1 MARLSTPGRRQA
13 GVAYLA
19 LLILLAAMGAAS
31 ATFATIWHTNMQR
44 EKEKELLHI
53 GLQFRRAI
61 MQYYES
67 SLGEKKYPLRLED
80 LLSDRRFAGERRYLR
95 RIYRDPMTQK
105 TAWGIV
111 PAPGG
116 GIMGVYSLSNEQA
129 MKKDGFPAA
138 LKAFAGKGG
147 YSEWKFVH
155 APPEQTAPTVA
166 ASQPGMS
173 SAATSPGRKQASA
186 QY

>member
-1 MARLSTPGRRQA
+1 MARTARLSAPGRRQA

-31 ATFATIWHTNMQR
+31 ATFATIWHTSQQR

-67 SLGEKKYPLRLED
+67 SLGEKKYPQRLED

-105 TAWGIV
+105 TTWGIV

-116 GIMGVYSLSNEQA
+116 GIMGVYSLSNEQTL
-129 MKKDGFPAA
+129 KKDGFPVT
-138 LKAFAGKGG
+138 LKDLVNKGS
-147 YSEWKFVH
+147 YAEWKFVYM
-155 APPEQTAPTVA
+155 PPEQMVSPPP
-166 ASQPGMS
+166 ASHTGM
-173 SAATSPGRKQASA
+173 ATTGASRIK
-186 QY
+186 

>member
-67 SLGEKKYPLRLED
+67 SLGEKKYPQRLED
-80 LLSDRRFAGERRYLR
+80 LLSDRRFMGERRYLR

-105 TAWGIV
+105 TTWGLV
-111 PAPGG
+111 SAPGG
-116 GIMGVYSLSNEQA
+116 GFMGVHSLSNEPTL
-129 MKKDGFPAA
+129 KKDGFPVV
-138 LKAFAGKGG
+138 LKDFANKGS
-147 YSEWKFVH
+147 YAEWKFIYLS
-155 APPEQTAPTVA
+155 PENEAPTP
-166 ASQPGMS
+166 SQTGTPRT
-173 SAATSPGRKQASA
+173 ATPSRNHGLGVPIPW
-186 QY
+186 

>member
-31 ATFATIWHTNMQR
+31 ATFATIWHTHQQR

-53 GLQFRRAI
+53 GMQFRRAI

-67 SLGEKKYPLRLED
+67 SLGEKKYPQRLED

-111 PAPGG
+111 PTPGG

-129 MKKDGFPAA
+129 LKKDGFPVA
-138 LKAFAGKGG
+138 LKDFAGKGG
-147 YSEWKFVH
+147 YSEWKFVY
-155 APPEQTAPTVA
+155 APPEQTAPTVT

-173 SAATSPGRKQASA
+173 RAAILPGRK
-186 QY
+186 

>member
-1 MARLSTPGRRQA
+1 MAMARTARLTTAGRRQA

-19 LLILLAAMGAAS
+19 LLILLAAMSAAS

-44 EKEKELLHI
+44 EKEKELQHI

-67 SLGEKKYPLRLED
+67 SLGEKKYPQRLED
-80 LLSDRRFAGERRYLR
+80 LLSDRRFMGERRYLR

-105 TAWGIV
+105 TTWGLV

-116 GIMGVYSLSNEQA
+116 GFMGVYSLSNEQTL
-129 MKKDGFPAA
+129 KKDGFPVM
-138 LKAFAGKGG
+138 LKDFGNKNN
-147 YSEWKFVH
+147 YSEWKFVY
-155 APPEQTAPTVA
+155 APSEQVIRPPGAARTGSPSPAAPL
-166 ASQPGMS
+166 P
-173 SAATSPGRKQASA
+173 
-186 QY
+186 

>member
-1 MARLSTPGRRQA
+1 VGQFWVDVNSRRQA

-31 ATFATIWHTNMQR
+31 ATFATIWHTSQQR

-67 SLGEKKYPLRLED
+67 SLGEKKYPQRLED

-116 GIMGVYSLSNEQA
+116 GIMGVYSLSNERA
-129 MKKDGFPAA
+129 LKKDGFPVA
-138 LKAFAGKGG
+138 LKDFTNKGS
-147 YSEWKFVH
+147 YTEWKFTYD
-155 APPEQTAPTVA
+155 PPQPPSGLPSTQSPPT
-166 ASQPGMS
+166 SKTGN
-173 SAATSPGRKQASA
+173 SPK
-186 QY
+186 

>member
-1 MARLSTPGRRQA
+1 MARTARPTTAGRRQA

-67 SLGEKKYPLRLED
+67 SLGEKRYPQRLED
-80 LLSDRRFAGERRYLR
+80 LLSDRRFMGERRYLR

-105 TAWGIV
+105 TTWGIV

-116 GIMGVYSLSNEQA
+116 GIMGVYSLSNEQTL
-129 MKKDGFPAA
+129 KKDGFPVA
-138 LKAFAGKGG
+138 LKDFAGKGG
-147 YSEWKFVH
+147 YAEWKFVY
-155 APPEQTAPTVA
+155 APPEQAAMTPTT
-166 ASQPGMS
+166 SQES
-173 SAATSPGRKQASA
+173 SSKTIGPSRLK
-186 QY
+186 

>member
-1 MARLSTPGRRQA
+1 MARTARLSTPGRRQA

-31 ATFATIWHTNMQR
+31 ATFATIWHTHQQR

-67 SLGEKKYPLRLED
+67 SVGEKKYPQRLED

-105 TAWGIV
+105 TTWGIV

-116 GIMGVYSLSNEQA
+116 GIMGVYSLSNEQTL
-129 MKKDGFPAA
+129 KKEGFPVA
-138 LKAFAGKGG
+138 LKDLANKGG
-147 YSEWKFVH
+147 YAEWKFIYEPPQAASAAAKPPA
-155 APPEQTAPTVA
+155 APPGVI
-166 ASQPGMS
+166 SRS
-173 SAATSPGRKQASA
+173 K
-186 QY
+186 